1 MGVRPTID
9 VTDAE
14 LAVLEQLWRTPAATI
29 RELTDRLYPQGT
41 VAHYATVQKLLER
54 LGAKRLIVRDAG
66 EIPHRFA
73 AAVDREQF
81 IGRRMRA
88 MADQLCGGSLAP
100 LLTNL
105 VRTQPLKPKEIDELR
120 RLIDQLD
127 RGSGKPSQATRK
139 KR

>member
-1 MGVRPTID
+1 MGERPTID

-14 LAVLEQLWRTPAATI
+14 LAVLEQLWQAPAATI
-29 RELTDRLYPQGT
+29 RELTDRLYPNGT

-54 LGAKRLIVRDAG
+54 LGAKKLILRDAG

-73 AAVDREQF
+73 AAVDREEF

-88 MADQLCGGSLAP
+88 MADELCGGSLAP

-105 VRTQPLKPKEIDELR
+105 VRSQPLKQKEIDELR
-120 RLIDQLD
+120 QLIDQLD
-127 RGSGKPSQATRK
+127 RGSSKTSQPGRK